1 MHWVLCGNQGRR
13 IMEKLNPS
21 HYPTSRAV
29 GVVMSHINY
38 KLGGPNRLYDPQNVK
53 TASREAIPGLGN
65 KYYLKFSI
73 QDALN
78 KEGAIK
84 CTAEV
89 LYYTNKQTAP
99 DVTYRLQPEPPNYT
113 AAKDNTFYSRIR
125 SHSEPLVAVDI
136 PDSFGNIEPDMEPI
150 RHLALASCAFV
161 KWQNSTEET
170 LYSMVVINKVTE
182 VKRDDAALEFHYEV
196 LIHQMV
202 TQEMEPWLI
211 ESVWDPTEGLRIKK
225 QQRMPDTNPDENS
238 A

>member
-1 MHWVLCGNQGRR
+1 MHCVLCGSQGRP

-38 KLGGPNRLYDPQNVK
+38 KLGGPNRLYDPQNEK

-78 KEGAIK
+78 KEEAIK

-113 AAKDNTFYSRIR
+113 AAKDNAFYSRIR
-125 SHSEPLVAVDI
+125 SRSEPLVAVDI
-136 PDSFGNIEPDMEPI
+136 PDKFGNIAPDMEPI
-150 RHLALASCAFV
+150 WHLALASCSFV

-202 TQEMEPWLI
+202 TQEMKPWLI
-211 ESVWDPTEGLRIKK
+211 ESVWDPTEGLRIKN

-238 A
+238 V